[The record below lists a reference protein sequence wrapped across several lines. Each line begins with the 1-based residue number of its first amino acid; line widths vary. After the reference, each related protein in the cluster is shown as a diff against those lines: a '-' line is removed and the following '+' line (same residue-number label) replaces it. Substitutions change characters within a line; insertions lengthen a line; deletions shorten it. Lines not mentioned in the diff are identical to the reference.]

1 MLENLWRTI
10 IVFRLARFRVVLC
23 MMSERRTKMVAVVE
37 DDESYRVALQR
48 LLRSAGFSVLAFAS
62 AEDFLNSG
70 QQRETGCL
78 IADIRMS
85 GMSVLH
91 LQARLNSEQ
100 CPIPTIFITAHGE
113 EKMRLQAM
121 RGGAVKFL
129 AKPFDGAIL
138 IEAVRVALDS
148 GI

>member
-1 MLENLWRTI
+1 
-10 IVFRLARFRVVLC
+10 
-23 MMSERRTKMVAVVE
+23 MVAVVE
-37 DDESYRVALQR
+37 DDESYRGALQR
-48 LLRSAGFSVLAFAS
+48 LLKSAGLSVLAFAS

-78 IADIRMS
+78 IADIRMP
-85 GMSVLH
+85 GMSGLD
-91 LQARLNSEQ
+91 LQARLNTEQ

-138 IEAVRVALDS
+138 LEAVRVALDS
-148 GI
+148 WI